1 MNNKGFAIT
10 TILFG
15 ITLLFCLL
23 MISMLGILSTYRNN
37 LELLIE
43 SNKGARNTV
52 TIKKKTINDVSE
64 ITDGGLYCIGGT
76 DCKYYTSSGTASES

>member
-43 SNKGARNTV
+43 NDKGARNTL
-52 TIKKKTINDVSE
+52 TMKKKDINDISE
-64 ITDGGLYCIGGT
+64 IKDRGLYCING
-76 DCKYYTSSGTASES
+76 DCKYYTTSGTISES